1 MTSAAPRYLARL
13 KARGAEKGLSSNP
26 QNLQKP
32 VSTAFEPFEG
42 DLGGHFSR
50 NSPAEPEPPPGF
62 CNALKEPIAPMD
74 NRPAAS
80 GGKANELIATAVDA
94 PAPQHFLTP
103 EKATETWEERAA
115 HLEYD
120 AGLPREWAE
129 HLARLIVGE
138 PPGDFSPIRWQAA
151 LDAALI
157 FADRWAAEAHRL
169 GWDVSE
175 VFGLHPSAPAARVD
189 CRGLAWLL
197 GDGSQVVAMDRSGA
211 HIRRPNGVPGR
222 YYRLPHRF
230 RG

>member
-1 MTSAAPRYLARL
+1 MTNAAPSYLARL

-26 QNLQKP
+26 QNPQKHI
-32 VSTAFEPFEG
+32 STAFEPFEG
-42 DLGGHFSR
+42 DLGGRFSR
-50 NSPAEPEPPPGF
+50 NSPSEPEPTAEF
-62 CNALKEPIAPMD
+62 CNALKEPVAPMD

-80 GGKANELIATAVDA
+80 GGNANELIAAAVAA
-94 PAPQHFLTP
+94 PAPQYFLTP
-103 EKATETWEERAA
+103 EKAVETWEERAA

-138 PPGDFSPIRWQAA
+138 PPDDFSPIRWQAA

-157 FADRWAAEAHRL
+157 FADKWAAKAHRL

-175 VFGLHPSAPAARVD
+175 VFGLHPTAPAARVD

-197 GDGSQVVAMDRSGA
+197 GDGSEVVAMDRSGA
-211 HIRRPNGVPGR
+211 EIGTPGGGRQR
-222 YYRLPHRF
+222 YYRKPKALRS
-230 RG
+230 